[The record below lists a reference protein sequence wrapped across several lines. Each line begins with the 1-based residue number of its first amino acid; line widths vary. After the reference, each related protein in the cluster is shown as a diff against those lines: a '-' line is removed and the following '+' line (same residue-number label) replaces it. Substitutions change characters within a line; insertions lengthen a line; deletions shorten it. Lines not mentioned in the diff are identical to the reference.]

1 MAEKTEFHGG
11 SRRLTVDGLVSIYD
25 SCSKEAE
32 PCLVSLEAPS
42 GWGKTRIVRE
52 FYARLAVPQS
62 EPKYWPDEIAEA
74 DEGREVERS
83 VSRRRRRSDPMLLEL
98 HARRKAV
105 RPAPLFERPGGSVL
119 EFFWWG
125 IACSE
130 RNGAPTSSLRENL
143 RQVSDHRDGLDE
155 ALRRLSS
162 RRQRMVS
169 KAKQAVGAA
178 ADEGFQEVLSKGVE
192 LTFEAFVPVVGV
204 AVRLARMGIEG
215 GKEHK
220 QRKSQIAEASVPGA
234 SADIDIVDDCVALLG
249 EICRA
254 GLPIVIVVEDL
265 HHADDMLLELLYR
278 VLSLEGPVLVIA
290 TTLPDMIGTDS
301 ELVGLL
307 EHHSDRV
314 HRVGHEAEAGE
325 PFEAGAGLMALDG
338 ESRLAIAR
346 GYCPQVAADTL
357 EAVADRYENPL
368 ALEVACQLLML
379 RNSAEELPSV
389 RPTQVTTM
397 PLKIRGL
404 YEEMWKLVPEE
415 TRVALAVA
423 HTITPA
429 GIASAPDR
437 EQPRTAGGSRNGESS
452 SRRAEY
458 DRRWTLPVLHDVIK
472 RLHLR
477 NRDRD
482 DVLEDL
488 VNAPN
493 AYSWVRI
500 IDDYLRS
507 FAEGAQSEIVQ
518 DKRFALLG
526 EELLL
531 EEERADN
538 ARRQILEALAAAL
551 IDKRDQ
557 HPDTLNRSRTIL
569 ALYAEGF
576 ITDPSPVAAAIAFV
590 LDDVGFDETLVGDR
604 QRLYQLYL
612 TLIESDLDVVD
623 EDTDYWI
630 RLNGIDAIREGGS
643 SNLAAQSSLDLSYR
657 IAGSYGTSHPLTLLA
672 VFNLA
677 RSLKDMGRVD
687 DSIGLFRRV
696 VEGWARALG
705 EKHPDT
711 LNARHDL
718 AGALN
723 MSGRVDEALVML
735 ERVLAASIDIH
746 GQHLPATLR
755 TRHSIAVALLRA
767 GRYQEAV
774 AKLEELVEDRT
785 RALGEDHPKTLN
797 SRDEYAVALAR
808 MGRVDEALD
817 RIRRVVE
824 DRTRVLGAD
833 NPNTLT
839 AQHNLAWILSEAGR
853 VDEALDRFE
862 RVVEERS
869 RVLGADNPN
878 TLTTRNNIAFV
889 LHKLGR
895 VNAALEEY
903 REIVEART
911 RVLGAD
917 SPDTLL
923 ARNNFAG
930 ALSDCGQV
938 IEAAEEFQRL
948 IPDLVRVLGDDHM
961 YTLQAHGNL
970 ASELFRLGRSDVASP
985 ILQQVLADSTRVLG
999 GDHPFTVK
1007 TQINLDTVRR
1017 AACELEG
1024 QQAELTKLREQ
1035 AEEFVGLGRHE
1046 EAIQK
1051 YRRLLA
1057 DSSRVLGDDH
1067 PSTLNAAIGF
1077 ANSLRDVG
1085 RYDDAVAA
1093 QESVLDELTRKFG
1106 DDDPNTW
1113 RVRNN
1118 LAFVLGEAGRVDE
1131 AIDMFKRTIDDSR
1144 RVLGEDHHNV
1154 LKIRNNLAGALYD
1167 ARRYDEA
1174 VEVHKTMLDDLV
1186 RLFGDGHPNTLRG
1199 RNNLASVLGGA
1210 GRVDEA
1216 IDMFKRTLADS
1227 SHMLGEDHPHTLRT
1241 RTNLA
1246 AALRDAARLD
1256 EAADHQ
1262 VGDVGP

>member
-1 MAEKTEFHGG
+1 M
-11 SRRLTVDGLVSIYD
+11 VDGLVSIYG
-25 SCSKEAE
+25 SCLEKAE

-42 GWGKTRIVRE
+42 GWGKTRIGRE
-52 FYARLAVPQS
+52 FYALLAAPQS

-74 DEGREVERS
+74 DEGREIERS
-83 VSRRRRRSDPMLLEL
+83 ASRRRRRRDPMLLEL

-105 RPAPLFERPGGSVL
+105 RPAPLFERPGGSAL

-125 IACSE
+125 IACTE
-130 RNGAPTSSLRENL
+130 RNGAPTSNLREDL

-162 RRQRMVS
+162 RRQRMGS

-178 ADEGFQEVLSKGVE
+178 ADEGFQEVFSKGVE
-192 LTFEAFVPVVGV
+192 LMAEAFPLPLVGV
-204 AVRLARMGIEG
+204 TVRLTRLGIEA

-220 QRKSQIAEASVPGA
+220 QRKTQTAEASVPGA
-234 SADIDIVDDCVALLG
+234 SADTDTVDECVALLG
-249 EICRA
+249 EMCRA
-254 GLPIVIVVEDL
+254 GLPIVIFVEDL
-265 HHADDMLLELLYR
+265 HHADDILLELLYR
-278 VLSLEGPVLVIA
+278 VLSLEGPVLVIT

-301 ELVGLL
+301 GLDSLL

-325 PFEAGAGLMALDG
+325 PFKDGAGLMALDG

-389 RPTQVTTM
+389 RPAQVTKM
-397 PLKIRGL
+397 PLGIREL

-429 GIASAPDR
+429 GIVSASDR

-452 SRRAEY
+452 SQRAEY
-458 DRRWTLPVLHDVIK
+458 DRRWTLPVLHDVIT

-477 NRDRD
+477 KRDRD

-518 DKRFALLG
+518 DKRLALL
-526 EELLL
+526 EDEL
-531 EEERADN
+531 ADD

-576 ITDPSPVAAAIAFV
+576 ITDPSPVAAAIALV
-590 LDDVGFDETLVGDR
+590 LDDLGFDETLVEDR

-643 SNLAAQSSLDLSYR
+643 SNLAAQSFLDLSYR

-677 RSLKDMGRVD
+677 RSLEDMGRVD
-687 DSIGLFRRV
+687 DSIGLFQQV
-696 VEGWARALG
+696 VEGWSRVLG

-711 LNARHDL
+711 LNARRDL

-723 MSGRVDEALVML
+723 KSGRVDEALVMF
-735 ERVLAASIDIH
+735 ERVLAASIDIY
-746 GQHLPATLR
+746 GQYQPATLG
-755 TRHSIAVALLRA
+755 TRHSIAVALLSA

-774 AKLEELVEDRT
+774 AKLEEVVEDRT

-817 RIRRVVE
+817 RIQQVVE

-833 NPNTLT
+833 NPKTLM

-853 VDEALDRFE
+853 VDEALDRFQQ
-862 RVVEERS
+862 VVEDRT
-869 RVLGADNPN
+869 RVLGADDPN

-889 LHKLGR
+889 LHRVGR
-895 VNAALEEY
+895 VNEALEEY
-903 REIVEART
+903 RGIVEART
-911 RVLGAD
+911 RLFGTD

-923 ARNNFAG
+923 TRNNLAG

-938 IEAAEEFQRL
+938 MEAAEEFQRL
-948 IPDLVRVLGDDHM
+948 IPDLVRVFGDDHM

-970 ASELFRLGRSDVASP
+970 ASELFRLGRPDEASQ
-985 ILQQVLADSTRVLG
+985 IFQWVLADSTRFLG
-999 GDHPFTVK
+999 GDHPITVK
-1007 TQINLDTVRR
+1007 MQINLDTARR
-1017 AACELEG
+1017 AAGELEG

-1035 AEEFVGLGRHE
+1035 AEEFVGSGRHE
-1046 EAIQK
+1046 EAIRN

-1077 ANSLRDVG
+1077 ANSLRDMG
-1085 RYDDAVAA
+1085 RYDDAVEV
-1093 QESVLDELTRKFG
+1093 QKSVLDELTRKFG

-1113 RVRNN
+1113 NVRNN
-1118 LAFVLGEAGRVDE
+1118 LASVLGEAGRVDE
-1131 AIDMFKRTIDDSR
+1131 AIDMFKRTIDDSS
-1144 RVLGEDHHNV
+1144 RVLGEDHQ
-1154 LKIRNNLAGALYD
+1154 KILRMRNNLAGALYD
-1167 ARRYDEA
+1167 VRRYDEA
-1174 VEVHKTMLDDLV
+1174 VEVHKIVLDDLV

-1216 IDMFKRTLADS
+1216 IDMLKRALADS
-1227 SHMLGEDHPHTLRT
+1227 SHVLGEDHPHTLRT

-1246 AALRDAARLD
+1246 TALRDAGRLD
-1256 EAADHQ
+1256 EATELQRGKQHEN
-1262 VGDVGP
+1262 